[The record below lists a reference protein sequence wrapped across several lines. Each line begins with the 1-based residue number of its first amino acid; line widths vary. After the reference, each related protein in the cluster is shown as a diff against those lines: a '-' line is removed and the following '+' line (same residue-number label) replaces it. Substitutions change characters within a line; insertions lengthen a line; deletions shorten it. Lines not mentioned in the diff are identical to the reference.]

1 MTTSTIMTGRE
12 KNLTDQDKA
21 FPVYMIIG
29 IIVGSV
35 ILLVVAVVV
44 ILLLYRRRRKRF
56 VVKKRKLNYFQA
68 RVLF

>member
-1 MTTSTIMTGRE
+1 MTTSM

-21 FPVYMIIG
+21 FPVCMIIG

-35 ILLVVAVVV
+35 ILLVVVV